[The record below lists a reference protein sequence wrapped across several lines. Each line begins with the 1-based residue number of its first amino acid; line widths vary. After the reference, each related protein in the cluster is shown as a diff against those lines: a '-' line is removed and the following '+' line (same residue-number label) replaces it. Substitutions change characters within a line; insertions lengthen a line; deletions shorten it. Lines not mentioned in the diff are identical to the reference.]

1 MTDEHTDDTTTD
13 SEQPAETDNRSTHP
27 TTDGGPSTQDGESAT
42 GTHNR
47 HEQSRF
53 ETRAIHAG
61 QESDPQTGAVM
72 PPIHTSSTFTQDAPG
87 EDRGYEYA
95 RTGNPT
101 RTVLEDN
108 LAALEGGDHGRAF
121 ASGMAGINTVL
132 NLLESG
138 DHVVAGDDIYGG
150 THRLFRQVYEDY
162 ELTFSFVDTTDLDAV
177 EAAVRPETALVWVE
191 TPTNPLLRV
200 NDIAALAGIAHAN
213 DALCAVDN
221 TFATPYL
228 QRPLEHGAD
237 IVSHSLTKYLG
248 GHSDVVGGALVTDDA
263 DLDERLGFYQNSVGA
278 TPDPFGCF
286 LVLRGIKT
294 LPLRLDRHCENART
308 LAHRLDDHPDVAA
321 VYYPGLERHP
331 GHDLAAEQMD
341 DFGGM
346 VSFELDASLDET
358 ATFVSETEV
367 FTLAESLGG
376 VESLIEQP
384 ATMTHAAIPR
394 EERLAAGL
402 TDGLVRASVGVEHVE
417 DLWADIEAAIETALE
432 SHERTEPV

>member
-1 MTDEHTDDTTTD
+1 MTDDHTPT
-13 SEQPAETDNRSTHP
+13 SEQFPD
-27 TTDGGPSTQDGESAT
+27 Q
-42 GTHNR
+42 
-47 HEQSRF
+47 F

-61 QESDPQTGAVM
+61 HEPDPDTGAVM
-72 PPIHTSSTFTQDAPG
+72 PAIQPSTTFEQDAPG

-101 RTVLEDN
+101 RSVLEQSI
-108 LAALEGGDHGRAF
+108 AALEGGEFGRAF
-121 ASGMAGINTVL
+121 ASGMASINTVL

-138 DHVVAGDDIYGG
+138 DHVVTGDDIYGG

-162 ELTFSFVDTTDLDAV
+162 DLSFSFVDTTDLDAV
-177 EAAVRPETALVWVE
+177 ADAVGPETELVWVE

-200 NDIAALAGIAHAN
+200 TDIGALAEIAHDA

-237 IVSHSLTKYLG
+237 LVSHALTKYLG
-248 GHSDVVGGALVTDDA
+248 GHSDVVGGALVTDDP

-278 TPDPFGCF
+278 TPDPFACF

-294 LPLRLDRHCENART
+294 LPVRMDRHCENAAT
-308 LAHRLDDHPDVAA
+308 LARRLDDHPDVKR
-321 VYYPGLERHP
+321 VYYPGLETHP
-331 GHDLAAEQMD
+331 GHDLAATQMD

-346 VSFELDASLDET
+346 VSFELDATLDET
-358 ATFVSETEV
+358 AAFVSGTEL

-376 VESLIEQP
+376 VESLVEQP
-384 ATMTHAAIPR
+384 ATMTHAAVPR
-394 EERLAAGL
+394 EERLDAGL
-402 TDGLVRASVGVEHVE
+402 TDGLVRASVGVEHAE
-417 DLWADIEAAIETALE
+417 DLWTDIETAI
-432 SHERTEPV
+432 ERALA